1 MSRQR
6 WLAGLGA
13 TATLA
18 GLTIVSIT
26 GTAGASPSPQS
37 VRLAGSVAP
46 FTSSSRAIGPVTGAT
61 RLSVQIWLTP
71 HLAAAA
77 KYVTAVSTP
86 GNKLFHR
93 YLSPA
98 AFTAKFGASKV
109 EAAKVDSWLRGRG
122 FVAVHADAQ
131 RNYVRATGSVTTI
144 DAAFKVQ
151 MTNYRPSD
159 GVTGGPYT
167 LRANDRPVTI
177 PAALAS
183 SVLGVT
189 GLDNAAV
196 QLPLERQA
204 AKPHSPNEAKIAAEA
219 SHKATSAPCSRWYG
233 QHWATHLPKH
243 FGRTS
248 FPTQVCGYGAIQLR
262 AAYEMNFKATGKR
275 QTVALIELGLAPD
288 MFQTLHDYAA
298 RMGMPTPSSN
308 RYAELALGRAA
319 ACPDFFFIEEQL
331 DVEASYDMAPGAN
344 QLVVGG
350 DGCNNGDAGLQ
361 GLFNADIAVLNG
373 SGRHPLATVASNSWE
388 GADEEQPPT
397 ITRIETSFLLRAAA
411 EGVGMYFSAGDGSG
425 VLSPSDN
432 PHAISVGGTTLGIGH
447 HLRRLFETG
456 WSTGESFLTTHH
468 GWVFVGEQGAT
479 GGGPSLLWAQPRYQR
494 GVVPARLAT
503 APGNRGG
510 KVRSAPDIS
519 ADADPFTGMAVGLL
533 VPARNPNKPPVY
545 TQIDVG
551 GTSEA
556 SPLVAGI
563 VAAAQQG
570 QRHSFGFINPV
581 LYRLAG
587 TDALHHPLPITRH
600 TKVEFRGVACNPFAC
615 GIQAL
620 TTFDDQSNK
629 MFGYFGQV
637 TLPGYNN
644 MSGVGTPRGQRFI
657 RAIRALES

>member
-6 WLAGLGA
+6 WLASLGA

-18 GLTIVSIT
+18 GLTIVSLT
-26 GTAGASPSPQS
+26 GTAGAAPSPHS

-46 FTSSSRAIGPVTGAT
+46 FTSSSRAIGPVDGAV
-61 RLSVQIWLTP
+61 RLSVQVWLKP
-71 HLAAAA
+71 NLAAAERYA
-77 KYVTAVSTP
+77 TAVSTP

-93 YLSPA
+93 YLSPD
-98 AFTAKFGASKV
+98 AFTAKFGASKAT
-109 EAAKVDSWLRGRG
+109 AAKVESWLRGQG
-122 FVAVHADAQ
+122 FSAVHTDAQ

-144 DAAFKVQ
+144 NAAFKVQ
-151 MTNYRPSD
+151 LTNYRPSD

-167 LRANDRPVTI
+167 LRSNDRPVTI

-183 SVLGVT
+183 GVLGVT

-196 QLPLERQA
+196 QLPLERPNA
-204 AKPHSPNEAKIAAEA
+204 RPHSPNEAKTVAQAA
-219 SHKATSAPCSRWYG
+219 KARVQTPCSRWYG
-233 QHWATHLPKH
+233 QHYATSMPKH
-243 FGRTS
+243 FGVTK
-248 FPTQVCGYGAIQLR
+248 FPTQVCGYGAIPLR
-262 AAYEMNFKATGKR
+262 AAYGMNSTATGKG

-288 MFQTLHDYAA
+288 MFQTLQDYAA
-298 RMGMPTPSSN
+298 RMHMPAPYSG

-319 ACPDFFFIEEQL
+319 SCPDFFFVEEQL

-350 DGCNNGDAGLQ
+350 DGCNNGDGGLQ

-373 SGRHPLATVASNSWE
+373 TGRHPLATVASNSWE
-388 GADEEQPPT
+388 GADEEQPP
-397 ITRIETSFLLRAAA
+397 INTRIETSFLLRAAA

-425 VLSPSDN
+425 VLSPSDS
-432 PHAISVGGTTLGIGH
+432 PYAISVGGTTLGIGH
-447 HLRRLFETG
+447 HLNRLFETG
-456 WSTGESFLTTHH
+456 WSTGESILTVHR

-479 GGGPSLLWAQPRYQR
+479 GGGPSLLWAQPGYQR
-494 GVVPARLAT
+494 GVVPAKLAK
-503 APGNRGG
+503 AQGNRPG

-533 VPARNPNKPPVY
+533 VPPRNPNKPLVY
-545 TQIDVG
+545 VQIDVG
-551 GTSEA
+551 GTSES

-563 VAAAQQG
+563 VASAQQG
-570 QRHSFGFINPV
+570 QRRSFGFINPS

-587 TDALHHPLPITRH
+587 TYALHQPLPITSH
-600 TKVEFRGVACNPFAC
+600 TKAEFRGVACNPYNC
-615 GIQAL
+615 GIQVL
-620 TTFDDQSNK
+620 TQFDDQSTK

-644 MSGVGTPRGQRFI
+644 MTGVGSPRGQAFI
-657 RAIRALES
+657 RAMRALEG